1 MPKFDMDQ
9 TSATVV
15 EWLKKEGDFV
25 EFDEGVLVVETEKV
39 AMEVTAPAS
48 GILSGI
54 LAEQGDEVPVTVVIA
69 YILAE
74 GETEA
79 DIPVVEP
86 QGKQRSLVDTSA
98 ADRFSR
104 PSATPVA
111 ARMAGE
117 MGIDLHD
124 VRGAEGRIRKS
135 DIEKFADSAAL
146 AGSSARAAATPAAR
160 RLARQMEINLSHI
173 SGTGPRGR
181 IQKADV
187 KTQGALT
194 VISPSI
200 QDRDYEILPLTSIR
214 RTIAARMQSSFQTAP
229 HISLSVEV
237 DVTAF
242 ESARAAINAARL
254 SEGSQRI
261 SVTTVLV
268 YLTAQVLSQH
278 KEVNAS
284 YIDDQIYLWKDINI
298 GVATA
303 VDEGLVVPV
312 VHDAKNLSIED
323 INDRLLDLVARARSG
338 KLNLSDVKS
347 GTFTIS
353 NLGMF
358 GIHQFRAIINPPES
372 AILAVGAVVRRPVVV
387 TDEDKIEVRPM
398 MNLTLSADHR
408 VLDGISAARF
418 LSDLAGVIH
427 SPAPLP

>member
-1 MPKFDMDQ
+1 MDQ

-15 EWLKKEGDFV
+15 EWLKQEGEFV

-48 GILSGI
+48 GILAG
-54 LAEQGDEVPVTVVIA
+54 LRAKQGDEVPVTVVIA

-79 DIPVVEP
+79 DIPVIEP
-86 QGKQRSLVDTSA
+86 QEERQSAVDASAKDRSSLPA
-98 ADRFSR
+98 
-104 PSATPVA
+104 ATPVA

-117 MGIDLHD
+117 MGIDLHE
-124 VRGAEGRIRKS
+124 VRSAEGRITKS
-135 DIEKFADSAAL
+135 DLEKHAAST
-146 AGSSARAAATPAAR
+146 ASVESSPRAAATPAAR
-160 RLARQMEINLSHI
+160 RLARQMGINLSLT

-181 IQKADV
+181 IQEADV
-187 KTQGALT
+187 KALERST
-194 VISPSI
+194 GISPSI

-229 HISLSVEV
+229 HISLSIEV

-242 ESARAAINAARL
+242 ESARAAINTARL
-254 SEGSQRI
+254 SEGSQKMSI
-261 SVTTVLV
+261 TTLLV

-303 VDEGLVVPV
+303 VEEGLIVPV
-312 VHDAKNLSIED
+312 VHDAKNLSIEE
-323 INDRLLDLVARARSG
+323 INDRLLDLVKRARSG
-338 KLNLSDVKS
+338 KLTLADVKS

-372 AILAVGAVVRRPVVV
+372 AILAVGTVVRKPVVV
-387 TDEDKIEVRPM
+387 DDEDNIQVRPM

-408 VLDGISAARF
+408 VLDGTAAARF
-418 LSDLAGVIH
+418 LSVLAGVIH
-427 SPAPLP
+427 NPTPLS